1 MFRLPSLRSLVNGAR
16 SRKERRRLAVRNRRI
31 PQRPR
36 LFLEP
41 LEDRTLMAAWAP
53 IGPAPITNG
62 QVAGN
67 LPVSGR
73 VTGVAADPGDAKI
86 LYVATSGGG
95 IWKTTDGGAKWTP
108 LTDNPTDSSGNPL
121 KDSNGNPLTE
131 FMGAVAETDA
141 TAGANNGNQIV
152 YAGMGEGNGDGG
164 SQYGEGILVST
175 NGGTN
180 WTLTT
185 GPGLVPPF
193 YRNSISKIAIDP
205 SDKTGGTAYAA
216 VTGDSVNGLP
226 GQTGIWKTT
235 NFGQTWTNM
244 TAAAPNNLSTTV
256 PWTDVVVD
264 PIQQNGNTVVYAA
277 TGGRTGTDSGGVYKS
292 TDGGATWQKLNLLSN
307 VAPPALS
314 PVTPSP
320 DGGNIPAGTYYYEVT
335 AVLPT
340 GETTASNVQSA
351 TLTGSTSSVAL
362 SWSTVTGATA
372 YNVYR
377 STTPGSFTS
386 PALIATVP
394 PPANGNRVTFT
405 DDLPA
410 PTNGAPPAG
419 NNSTLYGR
427 ITLALFDGTY
437 QGNSVNELLVSVA
450 NTRANGQGLYKMYK
464 SLDGGASFEDLT
476 AKPNTGLTNYLGG
489 QGNFDTSLA
498 ISPQNPNYF
507 FAAGAQTQQGPI
519 TYSGSPLESFN
530 GGDNWTDIA
539 TIGSVGTSS
548 DTHADAFD
556 ASGNLIDGTDGGVF
570 KLTNPT
576 NQNNQSWSSLNTNLN
591 TVQFVGISTTVD
603 STGNLIVYGGN
614 QDNGT
619 VKYTGALGWTMILG
633 ADGGITQVD
642 PSNPNRVYAE
652 QQGKALNVSTNGGTT
667 FKDIT
672 AGIVGAAPK
681 FYAPYVLDASGNIYY
696 GTDTLNFSTDQG
708 GSWSAIGTPGQNGFN
723 PTGDLIHDIKVL
735 QSAGKSIVYV
745 SAGNSMFVTQDALA
759 KDPNTGKPNATWTA
773 IPLPNGSVADSLN
786 SIAIDPTDT
795 TGGTAYAVVDTFPPA
810 GQQGQHVY
818 YTTNFGKKWDDISG
832 NLPTVPVFSVL
843 VNPTNGNVYVGTDFG
858 VYSTGKG
865 GTNWAK
871 LGTSLPN
878 AQVRELDYV
887 ASTNSLVVGTY
898 GRGAW
903 VLGLTVPTPPAPS
916 VAPSIQ
922 FTNISVTPNP
932 FALTATETI
941 NVNVSQGGG
950 SVSFAVGGQNVTAS
964 VDANGNATVTVTVP
978 LLDVLF
984 PQGITAAFNGVSAT
998 ANASITARWFAL
1010 IDSTKDIV
1018 WNLFLSAIDK
1028 IQADGTQVVTF
1039 YFNGSP
1045 LLFIA
1050 WTPTGQL
1057 KGFGMGAG

>member
-1 MFRLPSLRSLVNGAR
+1 MFRLPWLRNLINVAH
-16 SRKERRRLAVRNRRI
+16 SRKERRRLAVRNRRL

-41 LEDRTLMAAWAP
+41 LEDRTLMSAWAP

-73 VTGVAADPGDAKI
+73 VTGVAADPGNANI

-108 LTDNPTDSSGNPL
+108 LTDNPTDSKGNPL
-121 KDSNGNPLTE
+121 TDFNGNPLTE
-131 FMGAVAETDA
+131 FMGAVAETTA

-152 YAGMGEGNGDGG
+152 YAGMGEANGDGG
-164 SQYGEGILVST
+164 SFYGNGILVST

-180 WTLTT
+180 WSLTT
-185 GPGLVPPF
+185 GPGALPAFV
-193 YRNSISKIAIDP
+193 RTSVSKIAIDP

-216 VTGDSVNGLP
+216 ISGTGVNSLG
-226 GQTGIWKTT
+226 GGTTGIYKTT

-277 TGGRTGTDSGGVYKS
+277 TGGRTGTVSGGVYKS
-292 TDGGATWQKLNLLSN
+292 TDGGETWQKLNLLST
-307 VAPPALS
+307 VAAPVLS
-314 PVTPSP
+314 PVTASP
-320 DGGNIPAGTYYYEVT
+320 NGGNIPAGTYYYEVT
-335 AVLPT
+335 AVLPG
-340 GETTASNVQSA
+340 GETTASNVQATPALSGNTNSV
-351 TLTGSTSSVAL
+351 TLTWSAVA
-362 SWSTVTGATA
+362 GATA
-372 YNVYR
+372 FRVYR

-386 PALIATVP
+386 PALMFD
-394 PPANGNRVTFT
+394 GNTLTFT
-405 DDLPA
+405 DTLDA

-419 NNSTLYGR
+419 NNPTQYGR
-427 ITLALFDGTY
+427 ITLALFDGTF
-437 QGNSVNELLVSVA
+437 QGNSVNELLVSISQ
-450 NTRANGQGLYKMYK
+450 TSQPTGSGLYKMYK
-464 SLDGGASFEDLT
+464 SLDGGASFTDIT
-476 AKPNTGLTNYLGG
+476 NNNGLTNYLGG
-489 QGNFDTSLA
+489 QGNFDTTLA

-507 FAAGAQTQQGPI
+507 FAAGAQAQQGPI
-519 TYSGSPLESFN
+519 TYSGSPLESFD
-530 GGDNWTDIA
+530 GGDDWTDIA

-548 DTHADAFD
+548 DAHGVAFD
-556 ASGNLIDGTDGGVF
+556 ASGNLLDGTDGGIF

-591 TVQFVGISTTVD
+591 TIQFVGISTAVD

-642 PSNPNRVYAE
+642 PSNPNLVYAE
-652 QQGKALNVSTNGGTT
+652 QQGKALSVSTNGGTK

-672 AGIVGAAPK
+672 AGIVGINPK
-681 FYAPYVLDASGNIYY
+681 FYAPYVQDASGNIYY
-696 GTDTLNFSTDQG
+696 GTDTLNFSTKQSQG

-723 PTGDLIHDIKVL
+723 PTGAQIHDIKVL
-735 QSAGKSIVYV
+735 QNTTGGTTKSIVYV
-745 SAGNSMFVTQDALA
+745 SAGDSMFVTQDALA
-759 KDPNTGKPNATWTA
+759 PNATWTP

-795 TGGTAYAVVDTFPPA
+795 TGGTAYAVVNTFTPA
-810 GQQGQHVY
+810 GQVGQHVY
-818 YTTNFGKKWDDISG
+818 YTTNFGQKWDDISG
-832 NLPTVPVFSVL
+832 NLPNVPVFSVL
-843 VNPTNGNVYVGTDFG
+843 VNPTNGNVYVGTDVG
-858 VYSTGKG
+858 VYSTGRG

-887 ASTNSLVVGTY
+887 ASNNSLVVGTY

-903 VLGLTVPTPPAPS
+903 ELGLTVPPPPPAPPPA
-916 VAPSIQ
+916 VPASIQ

-941 NVNVSQGGG
+941 NVTASQGGG
-950 SVSFAVGGQNVTAS
+950 SVSLAVGGQNVTTS
-964 VDANGNATVTVTVP
+964 VDANGNATVTLTVP
-978 LLDVLF
+978 LLSVLL
-984 PQGITAAFNGVSAT
+984 PQSITAAFNGVNAT
-998 ANASITARWFAL
+998 ADAATTARWFAL
-1010 IDSTKDIV
+1010 IDSTNNMI
-1018 WNLFLSAIDK
+1018 WNLFLTVDDK
-1028 IQADGTQVVTF
+1028 ISADGTQVLTF
-1039 YFNGSP
+1039 SYGGSP

-1050 WTPTGQL
+1050 WTPSGQL
-1057 KGFGMGAG
+1057 KGFGLGAG